1 MNPQEPLS
9 LDLSHPE
16 PTTVQISTD
25 PRQQVID
32 RLKGSVNILITVSPD
47 PSVDQLA
54 ASIGFTLALNKLSK
68 HSTTVFSGATPP
80 AIDFLEPSKTIQKD
94 IDSLRDFII
103 ALDKSKADK
112 LRYKVED
119 RFVKIFITPY
129 HTDISDKDLE
139 FSQGD
144 YNVDVIIA
152 LGVTRREYLDQAI
165 TAHGRILH
173 DATVISINKDK
184 SDDIGVINWHV
195 PGASSYCEILVDLI
209 ENLKTAETE
218 LFDGQIATAF
228 LTGIVAETERFSND
242 KTTPQ
247 TMSTAGILMKA
258 GANQQLISSNLE
270 SAGSV
275 PKAPATSTLL
285 SPPPAAIIEAV
296 PPVTPVAGSAAPKI
310 PDAPAIEI
318 IAAPTPETPAP
329 PIIQQ
334 SVQAIPDNTSVSSG
348 GPLGVGD
355 EEASHISLDMPE
367 STEQATEQVPEPKID
382 NIDIDSDGT
391 LHKFGDPDP
400 LDVVASLPEPSFADA
415 KPPAVDRVDQSL
427 EEIENAINSPH
438 LKVNG
443 GETVLSPEHGGQPTT
458 PIAAL
463 NAIPIDLDLGHD
475 GQPGLKLPNPFK
487 RPLPTTPEP
496 SSAPLINQ
504 FNPAPP
510 PVITPPEPIV
520 TTLPPPPASPPPMIP
535 PVV

>member
-173 DATVISINKDK
+173 DATVCLL
-184 SDDIGVINWHV
+184 
-195 PGASSYCEILVDLI
+195 Y
-209 ENLKTAETE
+209 
-218 LFDGQIATAF
+218 
-228 LTGIVAETERFSND
+228 
-242 KTTPQ
+242 
-247 TMSTAGILMKA
+247 
-258 GANQQLISSNLE
+258 
-270 SAGSV
+270 
-275 PKAPATSTLL
+275 TSP
-285 SPPPAAIIEAV
+285 SPR
-296 PPVTPVAGSAAPKI
+296 
-310 PDAPAIEI
+310 
-318 IAAPTPETPAP
+318 
-329 PIIQQ
+329 
-334 SVQAIPDNTSVSSG
+334 
-348 GPLGVGD
+348 
-355 EEASHISLDMPE
+355 
-367 STEQATEQVPEPKID
+367 
-382 NIDIDSDGT
+382 DS
-391 LHKFGDPDP
+391 
-400 LDVVASLPEPSFADA
+400 
-415 KPPAVDRVDQSL
+415 
-427 EEIENAINSPH
+427 
-438 LKVNG
+438 
-443 GETVLSPEHGGQPTT
+443 
-458 PIAAL
+458 
-463 NAIPIDLDLGHD
+463 
-475 GQPGLKLPNPFK
+475 
-487 RPLPTTPEP
+487 
-496 SSAPLINQ
+496 
-504 FNPAPP
+504 
-510 PVITPPEPIV
+510 
-520 TTLPPPPASPPPMIP
+520 
-535 PVV
+535 